1 MELRHLR
8 HFVALAEERSFTR
21 AAARELIVQ
30 SGLSSSVRGLEKEV
44 GALLFVRGTRPVR
57 LTTEG
62 EALLPAAR
70 RTLDAADTALQAVRG
85 VHGGL
90 TGRLRIGAYQAS
102 RHLVPL
108 AAWLSCFVR
117 EHPGLDIEVRQFPAT
132 EMISMVADGELD
144 CALAAAPDRAKTAA
158 LLDVVE
164 LVTEPFVLA
173 CPSDHPL
180 AAHDEVPLPL
190 LDGERFV
197 ETHSRWTGRLLT
209 DAYFAEAGLTR
220 RIVCEVSE
228 WAMVSD
234 LVAAGLGVAFVPASL
249 SRDLLPLPDLPLRFL
264 PLTGNTTSVRLE
276 RRVDLLLPRG
286 QGLNTATRMFAEH
299 VQREVRSARRQAG

>member
-30 SGLSSSVRGLEKEV
+30 SGLSSSVRALEKEV

-70 RTLDAADTALQAVRG
+70 RTLDAADGALQAVRD

-108 AAWLSCFVR
+108 ASWLSGFVR
-117 EHPGLDIEVRQFPAT
+117 AHPGLDIEVRQHPAN
-132 EMISMVADGELD
+132 EMIRMVAEGELD
-144 CALAAAPDRAKTAA
+144 CALASAPDPARTTA
-158 LLDVVE
+158 LLDMIPVAVE
-164 LVTEPFVLA
+164 PYVLA
-173 CPSDHPL
+173 CALDHPL
-180 AAHDEVPLPL
+180 AAREDVPLPL

-197 ETHSRWTGRLLT
+197 ETHSLWTGRILS
-209 DAYFAEAGLTR
+209 DALFVEAGMRR

-234 LVAAGLGVAFVPASL
+234 LVAAGLGVAFVPESL
-249 SRDLLPLPDLPLRFL
+249 ARDLLPLPDLPLRLL
-264 PLTGNTTSVRLE
+264 PITGNTTSVRLE
-276 RRVDLLLPRG
+276 RRVDLLLPKG
-286 QGLNTATRMFAEH
+286 QALNTATRRFAEH
-299 VQREVRSARRQAG
+299 VQAAVRPGG

>member
-30 SGLSSSVRGLEKEV
+30 SGLSSSVRALEKEV

-70 RTLDAADTALQAVRG
+70 RTLDAADGALQAVRD

-108 AAWLSCFVR
+108 ASWLSGFVR
-117 EHPGLDIEVRQFPAT
+117 SHPGLDIEVRQHPAV
-132 EMISMVADGELD
+132 EMIRMVADGELD
-144 CALAAAPDRAKTAA
+144 CALAAAPDPARTAERLD
-158 LLDVVE
+158 LLPVAS
-164 LVTEPFVLA
+164 EPYVLA
-173 CPSDHPL
+173 CALDHPL
-180 AAHDEVPLPL
+180 AARDDVPLPL

-197 ETHSRWTGRLLT
+197 ETHSLWTGRMLS
-209 DAYFAEAGLTR
+209 DALFAEAGMVR

-234 LVAAGLGVAFVPASL
+234 LVAAGLGVAFVPESL
-249 SRDLLPLPDLPLRFL
+249 ARDLLPLPDLPLRLL
-264 PLTGNTTSVRLE
+264 PITGNTTSVRLE
-276 RRVDLLLPRG
+276 RRVDLLLPKG
-286 QGLNTATRMFAEH
+286 QGLNTATRRFAEH
-299 VQREVRSARRQAG
+299 VQAEVRAARP